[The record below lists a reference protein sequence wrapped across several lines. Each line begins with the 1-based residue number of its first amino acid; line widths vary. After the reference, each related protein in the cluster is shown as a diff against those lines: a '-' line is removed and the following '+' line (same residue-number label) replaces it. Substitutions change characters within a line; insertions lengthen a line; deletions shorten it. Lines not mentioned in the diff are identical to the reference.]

1 MIELNPFSHLLPI
14 LLSPF
19 ALAKNSAKPIK
30 GLFGVLGE
38 FRETTEGGEV
48 NESGASTVKV
58 RSSDVKFEA

>member
-1 MIELNPFSHLLPI
+1 MEPI

-19 ALAKNSAKPIK
+19 TLAKNSAKPIK

-38 FRETTEGGEV
+38 FRETTEGEV
-48 NESGASTVKV
+48 NEAGASTVKV